1 MKAEQVEELLRRA
14 GRPDPPPD
22 RLTRAVLAIG
32 ADPRASRSR
41 RRFLYVGAA
50 VAVAVAIALAGT
62 IVLRSQPRG
71 FQAVTTVQLQG
82 ADGTAQARLGTPNGP
97 NRPVRLD
104 VEHLNPG
111 QEHYFEL
118 WSLREQPP
126 MMLTTFMTDPH
137 GSCIITFSAPAAI
150 DWQDIVITPRGQA
163 TDHVLCSNATSCS

>member
-1 MKAEQVEELLRRA
+1 MKAEEVEELLRRA
-14 GRPDPPPD
+14 GRPEPPPH
-22 RLTRAVLAIG
+22 RLTRAVLAIA
-32 ADPRASRSR
+32 ADPRAGVSR
-41 RRFLYVGAA
+41 RRFLFLGAA
-50 VAVAVAIALAGT
+50 AVGVAIALAGT
-62 IVLRSQPRG
+62 TALRSHPHG
-71 FQAVTTVQLQG
+71 FQAVTTLQLQG
-82 ADGTAQARLGTPNGP
+82 ADGTAQARLGIANGP

-111 QEHYFEL
+111 QAHYFEL

-126 MMLTTFMTDPH
+126 MMLTTFMTDKH